1 MMATHVQIWELQGP
15 DTFLSSN
22 NVLESSSLVNLKSQN
37 LPAGPSCFRRL
48 LYALWPAVTW
58 KRFKCCWW
66 RLCENCEVLSRSC
79 DASVRLL
86 SYLSV

>member
-1 MMATHVQIWELQGP
+1 MEKHQSMMATHVQIWELQGP

-66 RLCENCEVLSRSC
+66 RLC
-79 DASVRLL
+79 
-86 SYLSV
+86 